1 MNKLHGKT
9 RRPKKSCWCLDI
21 KEQVL
26 ASSCPQTCSCSPPT
40 WLIHFPNTPHFCLP
54 PFWKSQ
60 MPDSICALFYSWYHC
75 LSHSANLS
83 YCCSSYITC
92 GLASWGSHNGVSK
105 LSSVKGLLADVLGL
119 WKPCSFTTTWCCLC
133 STKAVI
139 SSTCTIGQLA
149 RFGLYPSMANSCSEE
164 WIHFWSALNAS
175 YYSNLMYYFS
185 EV

>member
-1 MNKLHGKT
+1 M
-9 RRPKKSCWCLDI
+9 
-21 KEQVL
+21 L
-26 ASSCPQTCSCSPPT
+26 ASSCPQTCSCSPPPT

-92 GLASWGSHNGVSK
+92 GLASWGSHNEVSK

-149 RFGLYPSMANSCSEE
+149 RFGLYAFNGQFMLWRMDSFLISPQCFLLFQFNVL
-164 WIHFWSALNAS
+164 FLWSIRTEIS
-175 YYSNLMYYFS
+175 
-185 EV
+185 